1 MIKMLISFKPY
12 VYDKIKNGT
21 KKFEYRTVFPD
32 EPILAYMYV
41 STPIKAITG
50 ILVLSNK
57 EYLLNWKEKYSYDK
71 DAVVRIDEFM
81 NHNKVVM
88 QINEFYET
96 NAIPLDIL
104 REDLDKFVV
113 PQMYYYLDN
122 TPLLEYIEKNI
133 SKTGLH
139 IHNDF
144 ENITSDDV
152 CRY

>member
-1 MIKMLISFKPY
+1 MS
-12 VYDKIKNGT
+12 D
-21 KKFEYRTVFPD
+21 
-32 EPILAYMYV
+32 
-41 STPIKAITG
+41 
-50 ILVLSNK
+50 
-57 EYLLNWKEKYSYDK
+57 WKEKYSYDK
-71 DAVVRIDEFM
+71 DAVLRIDEFM

-122 TPLLEYIEKNI
+122 TPLLDYLEKNI

-139 IHNDF
+139 IHHEFD
-144 ENITSDDV
+144 NITSSDI
-152 CRY
+152 CRH

>member
-1 MIKMLISFKPY
+1 MRKLLISFKPY

-21 KKFEYRTVFPD
+21 KIFEHRTVFPD

-41 STPIKAITG
+41 SAPVKAITG
-50 ILVLSNK
+50 ILLLSNK
-57 EYLLNWKEKYSYDK
+57 EYLSDWKEKYSYDK
-71 DAVVRIDEFM
+71 DTVVRIDEFM

-122 TPLLEYIEKNI
+122 TPLLDYLEKNI
-133 SKTGLH
+133 LKTGLH
-139 IHNDF
+139 IHHDF
-144 ENITSDDV
+144 ENITSDYV
-152 CRY
+152 CKN